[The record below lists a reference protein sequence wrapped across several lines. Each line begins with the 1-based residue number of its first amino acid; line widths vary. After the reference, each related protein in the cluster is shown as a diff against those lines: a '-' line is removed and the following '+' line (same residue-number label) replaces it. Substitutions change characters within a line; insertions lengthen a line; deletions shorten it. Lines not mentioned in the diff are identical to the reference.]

1 MIFIKPF
8 FTEKSSKEE
17 KKNFYTFS
25 ISNTNKNYNKI
36 KIKKEFEK
44 ILGFSIK
51 NIRTMIY
58 PRKDKSK
65 YTKKG
70 FLYGR
75 TNKIKKVIVQ
85 FNKNQKI
92 DFFNKKEI

>member
-8 FTEKSSKEE
+8 ITDKSYKGEKYSC
-17 KKNFYTFS
+17 YTFS
-25 ISNTNKNYNKI
+25 VNINYNKI
-36 KIKKEFEK
+36 QIKKEIKKLF
-44 ILGFSIK
+44 GFSVK
-51 NIRTMIY
+51 NIRTMVY

-75 TNKIKKVIVQ
+75 TNKLKKVTVQ
-85 FNKNQKI
+85 FYENQKI
-92 DFFNKKEI
+92 DFLNKKEI